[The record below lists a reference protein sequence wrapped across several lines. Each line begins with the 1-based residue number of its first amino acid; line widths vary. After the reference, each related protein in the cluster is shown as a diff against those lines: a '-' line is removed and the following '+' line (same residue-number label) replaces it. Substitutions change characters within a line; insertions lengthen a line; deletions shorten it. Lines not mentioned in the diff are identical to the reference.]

1 MDKPKIVISGIN
13 MTEGGIFTIL
23 DNCLNQIEIYN
34 KALNYEIVALVADK
48 SRFNYENI
56 TYIEFPKS
64 KKNWLF
70 RLYYEYFYF
79 KKLSKKLKPEIWLSL
94 HDISPN
100 IISKK
105 RFVYCHNPNIF
116 YKPSFLEWRLD
127 PKMGI
132 FYLFYSYLYKKNI
145 KKNKAVFVQQ
155 NWIKSE
161 FENRF
166 KLDNVQVS
174 KPIIEIEY
182 SEEKLILDNSKIH
195 FFYPSFPR
203 TFKNFEIIYEAMNY
217 LKPDVL
223 EKINIHLTLDEKN
236 ANKYTKHLLR
246 KYGNHKN
253 NILTGLLTKNQMLN
267 YYDSIDCLIFPS
279 KLETW
284 GLPISEAKFYKKP
297 IFLAKL
303 EYAKETIGDYEN
315 VSFFDIDNPQE
326 LAQLITDFVNKQIV
340 FQGNIAIK
348 NEQKSLNG
356 WFELFDYIIKS

>member
-1 MDKPKIVISGIN
+1 

-23 DNCLNQIEIYN
+23 DNCLHQIEIYN

-79 KKLSKKLKPEIWLSL
+79 NKLSKKLKPEIWFSL

-132 FYLFYSYLYKKNI
+132 FYLFYNFLYKKNI

-166 KLDNVQVS
+166 KINNVVVS

-182 SEEKLILDNSKIH
+182 SKEKLNLDDSKIH

-203 TFKNFEIIYEAMNY
+203 TFKNFEIIFEAMNY
-217 LKPDVL
+217 LNKDVL
-223 EKINIHLTLDEKN
+223 EKINIHLTLNEN
-236 ANKYTKHLLR
+236 NPNNYTKHLLQ
-246 KYGNHKN
+246 KYGNNKSI
-253 NILTGLLTKNQMLN
+253 ILSGLLTKNQMLS

-284 GLPISEAKFYKKP
+284 GLPIS
-297 IFLAKL
+297 
-303 EYAKETIGDYEN
+303 DR
-315 VSFFDIDNPQE
+315 
-326 LAQLITDFVNKQIV
+326 
-340 FQGNIAIK
+340 
-348 NEQKSLNG
+348 KSTRLN
-356 WFELFDYIIKS
+356 SSHRNTSRMPSSA